1 MHLPC
6 AFAKQTMS
14 RGLLQRCLGSHKHP
28 SSSVKTSLP
37 VQVAEAAAAVDIPE
51 FRPQHGVQ
59 IETDPKATA
68 KSTEMVD
75 DEAQIEQMVQRLE
88 VGSFDMHERCCAGGC
103 QGCMP
108 PCIGCTPV
116 PPQQCMSGSLAS
128 GRTSSQAPGVRCPSR
143 LLS

>member
-1 MHLPC
+1 MPRTSLQLPC
-6 AFAKQTMS
+6 TVDKQAVS
-14 RGLLQRCLGSHKHP
+14 RELLQRCPRLTHP
-28 SSSVKTSLP
+28 SPLSETPIP

-88 VGSFDMHERCCAGGC
+88 VGSFMHDRCCAGGC

-108 PCIGCTPV
+108 PYIGCTPL
-116 PPQQCMSGSLAS
+116 PP
-128 GRTSSQAPGVRCPSR
+128 
-143 LLS
+143 

>member
-1 MHLPC
+1 MQLPC
-6 AFAKQTMS
+6 TVDKQAVS
-14 RGLLQRCLGSHKHP
+14 RELLQRCPRLTHP
-28 SSSVKTSLP
+28 SPLSETPMP

-88 VGSFDMHERCCAGGC
+88 VGPFDMHDRRRAGGC

-108 PCIGCTPV
+108 PCIGYMPLPESTALHVWQPSVRPYQQSSSWCTLP
-116 PPQQCMSGSLAS
+116 
-128 GRTSSQAPGVRCPSR
+128 
-143 LLS
+143 